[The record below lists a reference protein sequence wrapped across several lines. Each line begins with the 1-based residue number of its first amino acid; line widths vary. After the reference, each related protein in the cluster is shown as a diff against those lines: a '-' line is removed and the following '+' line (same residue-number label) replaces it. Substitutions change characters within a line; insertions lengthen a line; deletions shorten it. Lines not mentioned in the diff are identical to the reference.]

1 MVDSGQV
8 SSLLRQD
15 LGRLFCCSGPLKKSP
30 QLLSAGFLLNSGKN
44 RSAEIHCCDACVES
58 ACIQARDCKKR
69 PCLVA
74 TESSTDPTIDN
85 VLRAICMA
93 TSDAWCY
100 VPVGSD
106 AITHCS
112 AEFLE
117 FLQQNRKLPTEL
129 GQPIQLGDAE
139 FQDRLN
145 RLGLP
150 PEWVRLKLAGQ
161 LQLESYSREDRLSGF
176 TLTSRMIRGSDNRTA
191 GVLLFIRRD
200 TELDVLMVS
209 ERARRARAELSVLSA
224 REKHILNLVAS
235 GLTNKAVARA
245 ANISEKTVEKHRAN
259 IMRKLGLRSVASLVR
274 RVTEASLVSDDW
286 KV

>member
-1 MVDSGQV
+1 LAEFGPV
-8 SSLLRQD
+8 SNVLRARFR
-15 LGRLFCCSGPLKKSP
+15 LLFCAFGPLKKSA

-44 RSAEIHCCDACVES
+44 RSAEIHCCDAHVES
-58 ACIQARDCKKR
+58 ARIQARDCKKR

-74 TESSTDPTIDN
+74 TEPSTDPTIDN

-100 VPVGSD
+100 APVGSD

-117 FLQQNRKLPTEL
+117 FLQLDRKLPTEL

-145 RLGLP
+145 RIGLP

-161 LQLESYSREDRLSGF
+161 LQLESYSRVDRLSGF

-191 GVLLFIRRD
+191 GVLLFIRRE
-200 TELDVLMVS
+200 TELDVPVVS
-209 ERARRARAELSVLSA
+209 ERARRARAELAVLSA

-245 ANISEKTVEKHRAN
+245 ASISEKTVEKHRAN